1 MRKLALLVALLAL
14 VGLPASAQEFPKG
27 EIFGGFSYA
36 RAGTEVNAYG
46 WQVSISENPHRKVGL
61 TADFGGQY
69 KGFGGVTA
77 SAYEFLFG
85 PRYTARGKDLT
96 GFVHGLIGG
105 ATVRGTVGGRAQ
117 SADGF
122 AMGFGGGVDANV
134 NENIAIRII
143 QADYIPTRIG
153 GSWGHSFRLGAGVV
167 IKIGRG
173 S

>member
-14 VGLPASAQEFPKG
+14 LGLPASAQEYPKG

-36 RAGTEVNAYG
+36 RPGTEVNAYG

-69 KGFGGVTA
+69 KSIGGVTA

-85 PRYTARGKDLT
+85 PRYTVRGKDLT

-105 ATVRGTVGGRAQ
+105 ATVRGAGQ
-117 SADGF
+117 SASGF
-122 AMGFGGGVDANV
+122 AMGFGGGFDANV
-134 NENIAIRII
+134 NQHISIRIL

-153 GSWGHSFRLGAGVV
+153 GTWGHSFRLGAGVV
-167 IKIGRG
+167 VKIGRG